1 MATQT
6 LIAIANSPAS
16 GATVWGPSVF
26 AFRRIG
32 TITSWSV
39 KVQAFSLT
47 NGGGSLVVCG
57 NLKAVNHDWT
67 TGVDLNSFNQNSV
80 SSVTA
85 TSSQGALG
93 DALAGQ
99 GVWSISGSPG
109 SLVITLTYDD
119 AWGMLIPLV
128 RRAGVW
134 SIDVNNTGGARRT
147 GVWSGGTRGR
157 VRRTGAWAG

>member
-1 MATQT
+1 MAVQT
-6 LIAIANSPAS
+6 LVSIANNPPANT
-16 GATVWGPSVF
+16 AVWGPSVF

-39 KVQAFSLT
+39 QVQAWSLT

-57 NLKAVNHDWT
+57 NLKAINHDWT
-67 TGVDLNSFNQNSV
+67 TGADLNQFNGNFNT
-80 SSVTA
+80 VTA
-85 TSSQGALG
+85 TSGQGALG

-99 GVWSISGSPG
+99 GVWSISGNPG

-128 RRAGVW
+128 KRSGVW
-134 SIDVNNTGGARRT
+134 SIDVANTGGVRRT
-147 GVWSGGTRGR
+147 GVWAGGTRGR
-157 VRRTGAWAG
+157 VRRSGAWRG

>member
-6 LIAIANSPAS
+6 LVSIANNPPS
-16 GATVWGPSVF
+16 GTAVWGPAVY

-32 TITSWSV
+32 TITSWNV
-39 KVQAFSLT
+39 KVEAFTGLNAT
-47 NGGGSLVVCG
+47 GSLQLCG
-57 NLKAVNHDWT
+57 DLKAINHDWT
-67 TGVDLNSFNQNSV
+67 TGVDLNSFHGNFNTVNAASG
-80 SSVTA
+80 
-85 TSSQGALG
+85 QGALG

-99 GVWSISGSPG
+99 GVWSISGNPL
-109 SLVITLTYDD
+109 SLRITLTYDD

-134 SIDVNNTGGARRT
+134 SIDVNNTGGVRRT

-157 VRRTGAWAG
+157 VRRSGVWVG

>member
-6 LIAIANSPAS
+6 LITIANNPPA
-16 GATVWGPSVF
+16 GTAVWGPAVF

-32 TITSWSV
+32 TITTWSV
-39 KVQAFSLT
+39 KVQAFTGL
-47 NGGGSLVVCG
+47 NGSGALQLCG
-57 NLKAVNHDWT
+57 NLKAINHDWT
-67 TGVDLNSFNQNSV
+67 TGVDLNQFNGNFNA
-80 SSVTA
+80 VTA
-85 TSSQGALG
+85 TSGQGTLG

-99 GVWSISGSPG
+99 GVWSISGSPL

-119 AWGMLIPLV
+119 AWGMLVPLV

-134 SIDVNNTGGARRT
+134 SIDVANTGGVRRA

-157 VRRTGAWAG
+157 VRRSGIWTG